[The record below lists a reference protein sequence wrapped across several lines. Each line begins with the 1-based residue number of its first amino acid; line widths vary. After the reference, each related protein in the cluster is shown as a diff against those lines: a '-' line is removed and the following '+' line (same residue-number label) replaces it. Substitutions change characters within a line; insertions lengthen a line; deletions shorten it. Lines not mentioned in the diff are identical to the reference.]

1 VLSTGNTVARTQDS
15 VPAGDAPVTILPPGQ
30 TATRDCA
37 TVSMNIPPDN
47 VRIDLFITYEWLWGL
62 MSGQSTR
69 HYNTRRVQGH
79 VILVPDVEPPA
90 NR

>member
-1 VLSTGNTVARTQDS
+1 MNVNVLA
-15 VPAGDAPVTILPPGQ
+15 PGQ

-47 VRIDLFITYEWLWGL
+47 VRIDLFITYIWLWGL
-62 MSGQSTR
+62 KWGQLTR
-69 HYNTRRVQGH
+69 HFDTRRVQGH

-90 NR
+90 VPSSH